1 MASRRVR
8 EFGPDRSDAS
18 YYRQIRLYPLL
29 DRAEEMALAERY
41 RRSGDQA
48 AADALVNAHLRLVVK
63 IAKGY
68 RGYDMPLADLVAE
81 GNIGL
86 LQSIRGFDPDRGV
99 RFATYAV
106 WWIRAA
112 IQEYIL
118 RSWSLV
124 KIGTTGAQ
132 KKLFFNLRR
141 IKAQM
146 KNLEDGKLGPEQVAQ
161 IARALDVDEKDVTMM
176 DRRLASP
183 ELSLDA
189 PLGDLDGDAWLDR
202 IPDGRISQESALADE
217 QESNMRRALL
227 RRALGHLTNRE
238 KGILVERRLKETPAT
253 LQTLSDRY
261 GISRERIRQIEL
273 KALDKLRKTAQM
285 DGAAASG

>member
-1 MASRRVR
+1 MALRRVR

-29 DRAEEMALAERY
+29 GRAEEMALAERY

-86 LQSIRGFDPDRGV
+86 LQSIRRFDPDRGV
-99 RFATYAV
+99 RFATYAI

-202 IPDGRISQESALADE
+202 IPDARISQESALADA

-227 RRALGHLTNRE
+227 HRALGHLTNRE
-238 KGILVERRLKETPAT
+238 KGILVERRLRERPAT

-273 KALDKLRKTAQM
+273 KALDKLRKTARTG
-285 DGAAASG
+285 GAAASG

>member
-238 KGILVERRLKETPAT
+238 KGILVERRLKEMPAT